1 MTKKNKTVYVENEK
15 NLKETFIKIYEGNFE
30 RLIRY
35 AFSITKEK
43 GLAEDVVSQV
53 FTNLWDKRER
63 LHKIKEFR
71 LYLNTSVRNQAIKM
85 MTKNSKL
92 NLSKISDEFTDQ
104 VAVVDIIDPESLLI
118 GKELAKIISK
128 VIDELPTQAGKVYNL
143 SKNGKSNGL
152 IAQEFGISKRTVENH
167 LYKVIKKLKE
177 ALKKYFEAES

>member
-1 MTKKNKTVYVENEK
+1 MNKRNKILHIDNEQYL
-15 NLKETFIKIYEGNFE
+15 LKIFVNIYEENFE

-63 LHKIKEFR
+63 LHKIKEVR

-92 NLSKISDEFTDQ
+92 NLSKISDEFTNQ

-167 LYKVIKKLKE
+167 LYKVLKTLKE
-177 ALKKYFEAES
+177 ALEKYFELES

>member
-1 MTKKNKTVYVENEK
+1 MNKRNKILHIDNEQYL
-15 NLKETFIKIYEGNFE
+15 LKIFVNIYEENFE

-128 VIDELPTQAGKVYNL
+128 VVDELPTQAGKVYNL
-143 SKNGKSNGL
+143 SKNGKSNGQ

-167 LYKVIKKLKE
+167 LYKVLKTLKE

>member
-1 MTKKNKTVYVENEK
+1 MTKKNKTLYVENEK

-35 AFSITKEK
+35 AFSIIKEK
-43 GLAEDVVSQV
+43 GLAEDAVSQV
-53 FTNLWDKRER
+53 FANLWDKRDR
-63 LHKIKEFR
+63 LHKIKEVRF
-71 LYLNTSVRNQAIKM
+71 YLNTSVRNQAIKM
-85 MTKNSKL
+85 MKNNAKL

-104 VAVVDIIDPESLLI
+104 VDIVDSIDPESLLI

-128 VIDELPTQAGKVYNL
+128 VVDELPTQASKVYNL
-143 SKNGKSNGL
+143 SKNGKSNGQ